1 MLIYGTSEL
10 ASEGFQEARRL
21 RASKLGSR
29 SFGLALDAV
38 SPYRLV
44 RLNSSLQLNTT
55 FGYLSVLCSG
65 PVEGGL

>member
-44 RLNSSLQLNTT
+44 RLNSLQLNTT

-65 PVEGGL
+65 LVEGGL